1 MKVINSSKFHYVGK
15 EDGMYVFE
23 SNHKHVF
30 DREVVKVYQAKL
42 LHPDGSCVY
51 FNVECTDSSKIAQS
65 RDKRMAQVMATVSQ
79 TAEQRVCLTQ
89 SHRPTHT
96 PKRSVAG
103 NEIPVRIKKVNRKKR
118 VGAMC

>member
-23 SNHKHVF
+23 SNHKHVV
-30 DREVVKVYQAKL
+30 DREVVKVYQAKVL
-42 LHPDGSCVY
+42 NPDGSCVY
-51 FNVECTDSSKIAQS
+51 FNVECTDDRNALA
-65 RDKRMAQVMATVSQ
+65 RDKRLAHVVEKLTQ
-79 TAEQRVCLTQ
+79 TAEERVCLTQ

-96 PKRSVAG
+96 PKRSGAG

-118 VGAMC
+118 VGAV